1 MPLLAPKR
9 SDVLSFCRH
18 DLPAFERL
26 FTVDFMKL
34 QRCSSRVAKLRIC
47 SQVALCLTLA
57 SASAAEIRVLT
68 EHLPPYQIDNQGTA
82 TGFATDL
89 VRQTFQGAG
98 IALRIE
104 FQSWSRAYQLALRD
118 PDTCIYSISKSKER
132 LPLFQWIG
140 ELSYNTTAIYG
151 LASRSDIRLQSLEQ
165 AKQYVI
171 AVTRDDVT
179 HHYLLK
185 HGFEEGKNLYLLE
198 NVASMLNVL
207 AGRRQGIDLVIINET
222 ILKYRAQE
230 SGLALADFRKL
241 LVLPDLPLDFHLAC
255 SLKTSADTVERLRQS
270 LQVMKSDGRF
280 DKIVAGWSE
289 KLR

>member
-1 MPLLAPKR
+1 MLI
-9 SDVLSFCRH
+9 SVF
-18 DLPAFERL
+18 L
-26 FTVDFMKL
+26 FPVT
-34 QRCSSRVAKLRIC
+34 
-47 SQVALCLTLA
+47 
-57 SASAAEIRVLT
+57 AAEIRVVT
-68 EHLPPYQIDNQGTA
+68 EHLPPYQIDQPGA
-82 TGFATDL
+82 AAGFATDL
-89 VRQTFQGAG
+89 VRQIFQGAG
-98 IALRIE
+98 INYQIE

-118 PDTCIYSISKSKER
+118 PNTCIYSISKSKER

-151 LASRSDIRLQSLEQ
+151 LASRSDIQLQSLEQ
-165 AKQYVI
+165 AKKYVI

-185 HGFEEGKNLYLLE
+185 HGFVEGKNLYLLE
-198 NVASMLNVL
+198 NVANMLNVL
-207 AGRRQGIDLVIINET
+207 EGRRQGIDMVIINET

-255 SLKTSADTVERLRQS
+255 SLKTSADTIQRLRQS

-280 DKIVAGWSE
+280 NQIVAGWSE
-289 KLR
+289 NFR

>member
-1 MPLLAPKR
+1 M
-9 SDVLSFCRH
+9 
-18 DLPAFERL
+18 
-26 FTVDFMKL
+26 
-34 QRCSSRVAKLRIC
+34 QNLRIC
-47 SQVALCLTLA
+47 SSILILGLLFPVT
-57 SASAAEIRVLT
+57 AAQIRVVT
-68 EHLPPYQIDNQGTA
+68 EHLPPYQIDQPGVA
-82 TGFATDL
+82 AGFATDL

-98 IALRIE
+98 ISYQIE

-118 PDTCIYSISKSKER
+118 PDTCIYSISKSKDR

-151 LASRSDIRLQSLEQ
+151 LASRTDIQLQSLEQ

-179 HHYLLK
+179 HHYLRK

-198 NVASMLNVL
+198 NVTSMLNVL
-207 AGRRQGIDLVIINET
+207 AGRRQGIDLLIINET

-255 SLKTSADTVERLRQS
+255 SLKTSNDTVQRLRQS
-270 LQVMKSDGRF
+270 LQVMKTDGRF

-289 KLR
+289 QLR

>member
-1 MPLLAPKR
+1 MQKI
-9 SDVLSFCRH
+9 
-18 DLPAFERL
+18 
-26 FTVDFMKL
+26 
-34 QRCSSRVAKLRIC
+34 RIC
-47 SQVALCLTLA
+47 SSILILGSLLPVK
-57 SASAAEIRVLT
+57 AAEIRVVT
-68 EHLPPYQIDNQGTA
+68 EHLPPYQIDRPGA
-82 TGFATDL
+82 AAGFATDL

-98 IALRIE
+98 ITYQIE

-118 PDTCIYSISKSKER
+118 PDICIYSISKSKER

-255 SLKTSADTVERLRQS
+255 SLKTSADTVKRLRQS

-289 KLR
+289 QFQ